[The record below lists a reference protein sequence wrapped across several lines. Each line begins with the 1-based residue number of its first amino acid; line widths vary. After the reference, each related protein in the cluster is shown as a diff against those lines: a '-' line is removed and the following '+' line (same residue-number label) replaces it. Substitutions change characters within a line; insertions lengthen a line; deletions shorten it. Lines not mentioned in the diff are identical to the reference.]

1 MKKFIVFTILI
12 AAALFVKAQTPQV
25 PSGQPGKL
33 PLPAPKFQPLKPDLK
48 FISSSVISVVED
60 ATRHLFETTISITI
74 KNQGAVATG
83 TGFFLD
89 LRSKYGTTSGG
100 TDYSM
105 IGTNANVLQM
115 AAGETRTVEYV
126 FAKDITTMGRARLQ
140 CIIRIDPQNNIAES
154 NEENNT
160 SSFFDITPPRL

>member
-83 TGFFLD
+83 TGFF
-89 LRSKYGTTSGG
+89 
-100 TDYSM
+100 
-105 IGTNANVLQM
+105 
-115 AAGETRTVEYV
+115 
-126 FAKDITTMGRARLQ
+126 
-140 CIIRIDPQNNIAES
+140 
-154 NEENNT
+154 
-160 SSFFDITPPRL
+160 